1 MTFASAPLLWFSCKQ
16 TVVQQPKVS
25 PFTTFG
31 NRFIIG
37 YLGYVMNKCSSY
49 DAALL
54 WKAQEDIQVRM
65 VLLGEIVVEYDS
77 LTCDWTHFIQKS
89 QTTRLTDQ

>member
-1 MTFASAPLLWFSCKQ
+1 
-16 TVVQQPKVS
+16 
-25 PFTTFG
+25 
-31 NRFIIG
+31 
-37 YLGYVMNKCSSY
+37 MNKCSNY
-49 DAALL
+49 VMTLHCCVFC
-54 WKAQEDIQVRM
+54 KAILEVCMVSEDIHVRM

>member
-1 MTFASAPLLWFSCKQ
+1 MKCW
-16 TVVQQPKVS
+16 
-25 PFTTFG
+25 
-31 NRFIIG
+31 FIIG
-37 YLGYVMNKCSSY
+37 DLGHVMNKCSKY
-49 DAALL
+49 VVTLHCCGRL
-54 WKAQEDIQVRM
+54 NIRNLEDIQVRM

>member
-1 MTFASAPLLWFSCKQ
+1 MNQCI
-16 TVVQQPKVS
+16 VVEGSILEICMVS
-25 PFTTFG
+25 
-31 NRFIIG
+31 
-37 YLGYVMNKCSSY
+37 
-49 DAALL
+49 
-54 WKAQEDIQVRM
+54 EDIQVRM

>member
-1 MTFASAPLLWFSCKQ
+1 
-16 TVVQQPKVS
+16 
-25 PFTTFG
+25 
-31 NRFIIG
+31 
-37 YLGYVMNKCSSY
+37 MNKCSNYVMTLHCCGIFEICMVS
-49 DAALL
+49 
-54 WKAQEDIQVRM
+54 EDIQVRM

>member
-1 MTFASAPLLWFSCKQ
+1 MDSARLE
-16 TVVQQPKVS
+16 
-25 PFTTFG
+25 
-31 NRFIIG
+31 IG
-37 YLGYVMNKCSSY
+37 MV
-49 DAALL
+49 
-54 WKAQEDIQVRM
+54 IQVGM

>member
-1 MTFASAPLLWFSCKQ
+1 
-16 TVVQQPKVS
+16 
-25 PFTTFG
+25 
-31 NRFIIG
+31 
-37 YLGYVMNKCSSY
+37 MNKCSNYVMTLHCCGRLNICMVS
-49 DAALL
+49 
-54 WKAQEDIQVRM
+54 EDSQVRT

>member
-1 MTFASAPLLWFSCKQ
+1 MDSARLNTCM
-16 TVVQQPKVS
+16 VS
-25 PFTTFG
+25 
-31 NRFIIG
+31 
-37 YLGYVMNKCSSY
+37 
-49 DAALL
+49 
-54 WKAQEDIQVRM
+54 EDIQVRM

>member
-1 MTFASAPLLWFSCKQ
+1 MCIPEMTYASAPLLWYIQCKQ
-16 TVVQQPKVS
+16 TVVQQPKVT

-31 NRFIIG
+31 F
-37 YLGYVMNKCSSY
+37 MNQCIVVEGSIFEICM
-49 DAALL
+49 A
-54 WKAQEDIQVRM
+54 IQVRT